1 MLKLNHK
8 NRSFPI
14 WAIIYFVHMASAAI
28 ENVLMSVTML
38 VCEIMEDHY
47 NHTSI
52 EALRKLL
59 DVEEGRL

>member
-1 MLKLNHK
+1 
-8 NRSFPI
+8 
-14 WAIIYFVHMASAAI
+14 MASAAI

-59 DVEEGRL
+59 DVEEGRLWRRERTIR